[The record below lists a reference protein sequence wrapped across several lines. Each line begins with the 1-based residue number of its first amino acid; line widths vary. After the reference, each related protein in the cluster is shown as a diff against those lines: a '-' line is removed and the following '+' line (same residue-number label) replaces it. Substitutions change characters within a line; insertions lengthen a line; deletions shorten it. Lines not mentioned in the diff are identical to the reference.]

1 MPTESRGTSTP
12 SETMRTATSQRLVLA
27 ANSLMRAD
35 EPGSSESTSVGASEV
50 SFASRA
56 A

>member
-12 SETMRTATSQRLVLA
+12 SETMRTATSHRLVPA
-27 ANSLMRAD
+27 ENSLMRAD
-35 EPGSSESTSVGASEV
+35 DFGSSDSTTVGSSPV
-50 SFASRA
+50 SFFSSA